1 MFSSL
6 LNILHIFRAK
16 IKWDHIYGSKF
27 CILFFVFFFNFCCK
41 LSVYTYI
48 QCSSFVAALNIL
60 SFNKIIW
67 KTTKFYVV
75 VSVEVVGFFVFVFG
89 GRGYSFV
96 FVSNFKD
103 TNPTMKSVDNL
114 SSLRSKSRIKWACL
128 RNGKKNVRKSLDSHW
143 RWVWCI
149 SVFLCL
155 WKTRILIFQS
165 IWYYIT
171 WTAFPL

>member
-1 MFSSL
+1 MTDIYL
-6 LNILHIFRAK
+6 LNC
-16 IKWDHIYGSKF
+16 F
-27 CILFFVFFFNFCCK
+27 CFFCLFLFFNFCCK

-75 VSVEVVGFFVFVFG
+75 VSIEVVGFFVFVFG

-128 RNGKKNVRKSLDSHW
+128 RNGKKKMLES
-143 RWVWCI
+143 RWI
-149 SVFLCL
+149 FIGDEFDASVF
-155 WKTRILIFQS
+155 FS
-165 IWYYIT
+165 ICGKQE
-171 WTAFPL
+171 F